1 MTTAKAWGLRPS
13 SMLGERDEV
22 VAFAL
27 DEALATVH
35 AIAERR
41 AAESATKHSEAP
53 PEDPSIDV
61 WEADRGPV
69 A

>member
-1 MTTAKAWGLRPS
+1 
-13 SMLGERDEV
+13 MLQEHDEV

-41 AAESATKHSEAP
+41 DAESATQRSEAP
-53 PEDPSIDV
+53 ADDLAID
-61 WEADRGPV
+61 G
-69 A
+69 